1 MQPFTSGQ
9 LRSAASALGGEV
21 RFAQPVADEQTVLLG
36 AQQVQV
42 LQSGLV
48 LYLSQ
53 SRDLLDNHSQNLLLP
68 GITASFLLQGHTELR
83 LGQQRWQLDARQPQQ
98 RAMLLNLTD
107 CAAFERRWQCGRE
120 EHKVSLSFSRQWL
133 AQFIHSS
140 PQCASRFAQF
150 SLAHL
155 DHLPWQP
162 SPAIVQRA
170 QALLS
175 QAPASGLIQQ
185 LQRESFALDLA
196 SEILQSV
203 EQPSAG
209 KRLSQHL
216 QQCVLRLKDWLDS
229 GEANHLSIA
238 ELAKRLG
245 SNPVDLQSAFRQRHG
260 STIAAYLRQMRLQ
273 HAHHALRQQRMS
285 VEDAA
290 SLAGYEHLSSF
301 SSAFKRQFGYPP
313 SQLRR

>member
-1 MQPFTSGQ
+1 MQAFTSGQ
-9 LRSAASALGGEV
+9 LRAAASALGGEV
-21 RFAQPVADEQTVLLG
+21 RFAQPVADEHSVLLG
-36 AQQVQV
+36 TQQVQV

-53 SRDLLDNHSQNLLLP
+53 SQDLLDNHSQNLLLP
-68 GITASFLLQGHTELR
+68 GITASFLLHGQTELN
-83 LGQQRWQLDARQPQQ
+83 LGQQRWQLDARKPQQ

-107 CAAFERRWQCGRE
+107 GAVFSRCWQRGRE
-120 EHKVSLSFSRQWL
+120 ERKVSLSFSREWL

-162 SPAIVQRA
+162 SPVIVQRA

-175 QAPASGLIQQ
+175 QAQGNGLIQQ
-185 LQRESFALDLA
+185 MQRESFALDLA

-203 EQPSAG
+203 EQPSGG

-216 QQCVLRLKDWLDS
+216 QQCLVRLKDWLDS
-229 GEANHLSIA
+229 GEANQLSIA
-238 ELAKRLG
+238 EMAKRLG
-245 SNPVDLQSAFRQRHG
+245 SNPVDLQNAFRQRHG
-260 STIAAYLRQMRLQ
+260 STIAAYLRQVRLQ
-273 HAHHALRQQRMS
+273 QAYQALRQQHMS

-290 SLAGYEHLSSF
+290 SLAGYEHVSSF

-313 SQLRR
+313 SQIR